1 MARLMHR
8 VSPTSGQER
17 RNNMTIAKATG
28 APLEITVDGE
38 KFRFSPMTDKDF
50 GEFENWV
57 QFKVVQSAVSLL
69 DISPP
74 EYREGILQDAYARAA
89 KVSLADPASS
99 AFMGTIGGG
108 VKLLYLS
115 LRHEHKDIEE
125 DKVKT
130 LMLNPEF
137 SKQMLAALDWI
148 NRLSSDESTVPN
160 VRRRKTRRKAKPKK
174 KKKRR

>member
-1 MARLMHR
+1 
-8 VSPTSGQER
+8 
-17 RNNMTIAKATG
+17 MTIAKATG
-28 APLEITVDGE
+28 APLEIIVDGE

-50 GEFENWV
+50 GEFENWI
-57 QFKVVQSAVSLL
+57 QYKVVQNAVKLL
-69 DISPP
+69 DEAPA
-74 EYREGILQDAYARAA
+74 EYRAGILQDAYARAA
-89 KVSLADPASS
+89 KVSLADSSSS
-99 AFMGTIGGG
+99 AMMESIDGG

-125 DKVKT
+125 GQVKS
-130 LMLNPEF
+130 LILNPEF

-174 KKKRR
+174 KKKKR